1 MALSEE
7 AEDLHQRNESTKNG
21 EENGWDDG
29 WMDGDGVP
37 GTSRGA
43 AFLSPNAH
51 GEGTS
56 HGAAFPSRIAHGE
69 RRRRMAVVVAASSS
83 ETYVYATLYYD
94 ENIPFESRSFH
105 FLCVNSALANGQ
117 SSSSNIGSF
126 FLLGSTRNPEPIFIF
141 RRMEPTCT
149 IRSKA

>member
-21 EENGWDDG
+21 EEKGWDDG

-37 GTSRGA
+37 GTSRGL

-56 HGAAFPSRIAHGE
+56 QGAAFPSRIAHGE

-83 ETYVYATLYYD
+83 ETYVYATL
-94 ENIPFESRSFH
+94 
-105 FLCVNSALANGQ
+105 
-117 SSSSNIGSF
+117 
-126 FLLGSTRNPEPIFIF
+126 
-141 RRMEPTCT
+141 
-149 IRSKA
+149 